1 MRPTGRPTG
10 PAATDPTDGSAYPR
24 LDPDTTAAVA
34 GKLVDIVTLLHAEG
48 LTEEQL
54 GEVRVGVAAQ
64 LAAAERLHRF
74 PLDNSQEP
82 IFVAGA
88 PFGGRA

>member
-1 MRPTGRPTG
+1 MTPPR
-10 PAATDPTDGSAYPR
+10 ADDGSAYPP
-24 LDPDTTAAVA
+24 LSPDTTAAVA
-34 GKLVDIVTLLHAEG
+34 GKLVDIVTQLHAEG

-54 GEVRVGVAAQ
+54 GEVRGSVAAQ

-74 PLDNSQEP
+74 PLDNSHEP
-82 IFVAGA
+82 IFIVGA